1 MIIFTLGIPIRYI
14 LMFID
19 IAVNITDRL
28 LGRDEGSVE
37 EVIKRCKDSKV
48 FPIFIGLDHHTS
60 KSCVNLARKYKT
72 VSTVGIHP
80 TSSSRYKD
88 IDEIIPLINDDVVV
102 AIGECGLDYDRLE
115 FADKISQKRIFR
127 SQLDLKGDCYFLHS
141 RSCHRD
147 FMEIISDYEI
157 RGVVHS
163 FTGGI
168 EEAKELIKKGLFIG
182 VNGCSAKTPEGID
195 VIRNLP
201 LDSLLIETDS
211 PYCKIRKSY
220 AGFKYA
226 TTDFSC
232 EKALKK
238 KNEPY
243 CVIQMAEI
251 ISSVTGR
258 DYNCVVNALFE
269 NTIRLYGDLL
279 KRSVE
284 EWGL

>member
-1 MIIFTLGIPIRYI
+1 
-14 LMFID
+14 MFID
-19 IAVNITDRL
+19 IAVNITDKL
-28 LGRDEGSVE
+28 LAKDEDSIE
-37 EVIKRCKDSKV
+37 DVIKRCKDGKV
-48 FPIFIGLDHHTS
+48 FPIFTGLDHHTS

-80 TSSSRYKD
+80 TSSSKYKD
-88 IDEIIPLINDDVVV
+88 VDGIIPLIDDDTVV

-115 FADKISQKRIFR
+115 FADKASQKRIFK
-127 SQLDLKGDCYFLHS
+127 SQLDLGGDCYFLHS

-147 FMEIISDYEI
+147 FMEAISDYRI

-163 FTGGI
+163 FTGSI
-168 EEAKELIKKGLFIG
+168 EEANELIKKGLFIG
-182 VNGCSAKTPEGID
+182 INGCSVKTLEGVD
-195 VIRNLP
+195 VVRNLP

-226 TTDFSC
+226 ASDFSY

-238 KNEPY
+238 RNEP
-243 CVIQMAEI
+243 CCIVQIAEI
-251 ISSVTGR
+251 ISNVTGK
-258 DYNCVVNALFE
+258 DYSYVVETVFG

-279 KRSVE
+279 RRSVE

>member
-1 MIIFTLGIPIRYI
+1 
-14 LMFID
+14 MFID

-28 LGRDEGSVE
+28 LARDEGSVE

-48 FPIFIGLDHHTS
+48 LPIFVGLDHNTS
-60 KSCVNLARKYKT
+60 KRCVSLARKYKT
-72 VSTVGIHP
+72 VSTVGVHP
-80 TSSSRYKD
+80 TSSSRYKN

-115 FADKISQKRIFR
+115 FADKTSQKRIFR

-147 FMEIISDYEI
+147 FMETISDYEI

-163 FTGGI
+163 FTGDI

-182 VNGCSAKTPEGID
+182 VNGCSVKTPEGID
-195 VIRNLP
+195 VIRSLP
-201 LDSLLIETDS
+201 LESLLIETDS

-220 AGFKYA
+220 AGFKYV
-226 TTDFSC
+226 TTDFGG
-232 EKALKK
+232 EKVLKK
-238 KNEPY
+238 KNEP
-243 CVIQMAEI
+243 CCIIQMAEI
-251 ISSVTGR
+251 ISSITER
-258 DYNCVVNALFE
+258 DYSYVVNTLFE
-269 NTIRLYGDLL
+269 NTIRLYGDSV

-284 EWGL
+284 EWGF